1 MLRDSGFG
9 KPEEHWPSKIAVLTC
24 MLALMLATR
33 NSPRCSGAAP
43 RDPESHARALVAGG
57 LPGDARSGFRSSD
70 LGVILATAGVTK
82 GALYYQFDNKEALG
96 YAVVDEI
103 VASLTREKWVR
114 PLQNAK
120 NPIDTLIRIVQSTS
134 LKPEDLQRG
143 CPLNNLSQEMSPLD
157 AGFRERTAFE
167 FPCPSPDRWRS
178 C

>member
-1 MLRDSGFG
+1 LTPQTEKHAPVRVTI
-9 KPEEHWPSKIAVLTC
+9 SKINLNAD
-24 MLALMLATR
+24 R
-33 NSPRCSGAAP
+33 GGPPRAS
-43 RDPESHARALVAGG
+43 
-57 LPGDARSGFRSSD
+57 RSS
-70 LGVILATAGVTK
+70 LAGVAK
-82 GALYYQFDNKEALG
+82 GPLYYQFDNKKALG
-96 YAVVDEI
+96 YGVVDEI

-143 CPLNNLSQEMSPLD
+143 CPLNNLSQEISPLD

-167 FPCPSPDRWRS
+167 FPCLSPDRWRS